1 MIDPPHLTE
10 TQLQL
15 TAVIHLTIPRGEIQK
30 VMGPGIAEVKA
41 ALAAQGLTP
50 AGPWFTHHFKMEPG
64 TFDFEIGIPVSA
76 PVTPVGRVQPGQLPA
91 VRVARTVYHGGYEG
105 LGGGW
110 GELMAW
116 IAAAGHTAAPDFW
129 EVYLTDPSSSPD
141 PASWRTELNR
151 PLVS

>member
-1 MIDPPHLTE
+1 
-10 TQLQL
+10 
-15 TAVIHLTIPRGEIQK
+15 
-30 VMGPGIAEVKA
+30 
-41 ALAAQGLTP
+41 
-50 AGPWFTHHFKMEPG
+50 
-64 TFDFEIGIPVSA
+64 
-76 PVTPVGRVQPGQLPA
+76 VGRVQPGQLPA

-116 IAAAGHTAAPDFW
+116 IAANGHTAATDLW

-151 PLVS
+151 PLVP